1 MTGELVEAT
10 LFVAEGEEH
19 KIIDLISSGV
29 TAGFGSSLLSGS
41 YVTKNRVCRVKNVK
55 RYVDL
60 LDFTLVSIFTL
71 TLPSI
76 S

>member
-1 MTGELVEAT
+1 MSFGVWMTGELVEAT

-41 YVTKNRVCRVKNVK
+41 YGYEESC
-55 RYVDL
+55 L
-60 LDFTLVSIFTL
+60 
-71 TLPSI
+71 
-76 S
+76 